1 MVDIVTFIL
10 ETMNLHQTLRHIL
23 RPLQR
28 GNDLLE
34 LVGHALDHFGKVE
47 PVLGDFLDVEND
59 DCASGVINQVNDVV
73 ERRRHHVN
81 VFAIEWSDEGL
92 VQTSRDIMSELVA
105 RVLESLDALR
115 ILGVIVVLVGQHLLQ
130 LARGRGDVERHLR
143 EQVEVLMFFGEQANQ
158 THGTPSFVGTLSER
172 MPDYNL
178 PVADLPNVMLVVYQK
193 AGMIQDHLS
202 DIQQLLRIES
212 DAIAQTATRLDED
225 QVRQVVELLANCKGK
240 VVILGVGKSGIIG
253 QKIAATMT
261 STGTAALY
269 LHPSDA
275 LHGSLG
281 IVQGDDVVMVLSNSG
296 ETDELVAML
305 PSLKN
310 RGVPIVAIVGN
321 LNSTLARRADA
332 VLDASVDK
340 EACPLNLAPTTS
352 TTVALAIGDALAMT
366 VMKVKGLTSDD
377 FAVNHPAGRLGK
389 RLTLRVADLM
399 HCDGENPTIAT
410 GSSWVDVVR
419 AISNGGLGAV
429 CVVDDDGRLAGIIT
443 DGDLRRAIERT
454 SHDLLA
460 KLTGDDFMTRKPVV
474 ATPELL
480 AFDALRLME
489 DRPRQISVL
498 PVIDQDGKCVG
509 LIRVHDIVRSGL

>member
-1 MVDIVTFIL
+1 
-10 ETMNLHQTLRHIL
+10 
-23 RPLQR
+23 
-28 GNDLLE
+28 
-34 LVGHALDHFGKVE
+34 
-47 PVLGDFLDVEND
+47 
-59 DCASGVINQVNDVV
+59 
-73 ERRRHHVN
+73 
-81 VFAIEWSDEGL
+81 
-92 VQTSRDIMSELVA
+92 
-105 RVLESLDALR
+105 
-115 ILGVIVVLVGQHLLQ
+115 
-130 LARGRGDVERHLR
+130 
-143 EQVEVLMFFGEQANQ
+143 
-158 THGTPSFVGTLSER
+158 
-172 MPDYNL
+172 
-178 PVADLPNVMLVVYQK
+178 
-193 AGMIQDHLS
+193 
-202 DIQQLLRIES
+202 
-212 DAIAQTATRLDED
+212 
-225 QVRQVVELLANCKGK
+225 
-240 VVILGVGKSGIIG
+240 
-253 QKIAATMT
+253 MT

-281 IVQGDDVVMVLSNSG
+281 IVQPDDVVMVLSNSG

-305 PSLKN
+305 PYLKN

-321 LNSTLARRADA
+321 LSSTLARRADA

-419 AISNGGLGAV
+419 AISKGGLGAV
-429 CVVDDDGRLAGIIT
+429 CVVDADGRLAGIIT
-443 DGDLRRAIERT
+443 DGDLRRAIEQT
-454 SHDLLA
+454 SHESLTN
-460 KLTGDDFMTRKPVV
+460 LTGDDFMTRKPVI

-498 PVIDQDGKCVG
+498 PVIDQDEVCVG